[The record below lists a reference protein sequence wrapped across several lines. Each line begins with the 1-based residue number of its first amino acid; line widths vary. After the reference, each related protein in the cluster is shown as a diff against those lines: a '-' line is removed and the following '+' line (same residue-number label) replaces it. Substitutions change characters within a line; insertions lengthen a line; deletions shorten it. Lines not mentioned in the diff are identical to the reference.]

1 MKNSKEKKVS
11 VTVTI
16 MVALFFAISTV
27 QAISSDPVGLKRS
40 IGYAFLGLAFILV
53 AIAYAYIFITRRRER
68 EKRREKEIDEVEAVI
83 RILKEARKIKEE
95 IEKRGENLT
104 SGAEIILSRI
114 EFRIDGLN
122 DRLAVGVNDL
132 KSLMLFGIGILLGTM
147 LALALAIISM
157 T

>member
-1 MKNSKEKKVS
+1 MKNSNERKVS

-40 IGYAFLGLAFILV
+40 IGYAFLGLAFIFAAV
-53 AIAYAYIFITRRRER
+53 AYAYIFITRRRE
-68 EKRREKEIDEVEAVI
+68 KRREKEKNEVEAVI

-122 DRLAVGVNDL
+122 DRLDAGVNDL
-132 KSLMLFGIGILLGTM
+132 KSLMLFGIGTILGTM

-157 T
+157 I

>member
-1 MKNSKEKKVS
+1 MKNSNEKKVS

-40 IGYAFLGLAFILV
+40 IGYAFLGLAFFLAAV
-53 AIAYAYIFITRRRER
+53 AYAYIFITRRRE
-68 EKRREKEIDEVEAVI
+68 KRREKETDEVEAVI

-122 DRLAVGVNDL
+122 DRLGTGVNDL
-132 KSLMLFGIGILLGTM
+132 KSLMLFGIGIILGTM

-157 T
+157 I

>member
-1 MKNSKEKKVS
+1 MKIFFISHPPNDTGEFSSEITISFNFTAEHAKNAEASENSARIE
-11 VTVTI
+11 TVLKLC
-16 MVALFFAISTV
+16 VLCALRGDKSLYF
-27 QAISSDPVGLKRS
+27 
-40 IGYAFLGLAFILV
+40 YH
-53 AIAYAYIFITRRRER
+53 YH
-68 EKRREKEIDEVEAVI
+68 EKE
-83 RILKEARKIKEE
+83 
-95 IEKRGENLT
+95 EKRGENLT

>member
-1 MKNSKEKKVS
+1 MKISNEKKVS
-11 VTVTI
+11 VTVTV

-40 IGYAFLGLAFILV
+40 IGYAFLGLAFFLAAV
-53 AIAYAYIFITRRRER
+53 AYAYIFITRRRE
-68 EKRREKEIDEVEAVI
+68 KRREKEQDEVEAVI
-83 RILKEARKIKEE
+83 RILKEAKRIKEE

-122 DRLAVGVNDL
+122 DRLGTGVNDL

-157 T
+157 I